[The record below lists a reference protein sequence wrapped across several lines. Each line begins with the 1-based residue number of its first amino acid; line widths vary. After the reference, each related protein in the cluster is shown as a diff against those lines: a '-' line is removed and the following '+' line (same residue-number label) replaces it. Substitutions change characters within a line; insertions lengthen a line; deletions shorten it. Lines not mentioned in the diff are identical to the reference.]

1 MKKRILITAT
11 ELNLVQFWVCHI
23 ENLIKSGYSVDIVC
37 SHVGGKLN
45 ELHEA
50 LSGFENLRITVVD
63 LKRSPL
69 SPHNVRGFIQ
79 MKNYLKKN
87 KYDFIITNEPV
98 MGMVTR
104 FASVSLRKSGTKVI
118 YFAHGFHFWKGAP
131 ILNWLLFFPME
142 KIASYFTDVIVTMN
156 KEDYSLAKKNFSSAS
171 VKYIHG
177 IGIDLSKFVFSNEL
191 RAKKR
196 EQLGVLIDEIM
207 IFSANELTNRKN
219 VLFAL
224 EVINALVKKGHKNIK
239 YFVRGQGPLEEQM
252 LSYIKENK
260 LQNNI
265 FLLGYGKDILDM
277 NCAADIFLF
286 TSKQEGLPVAVMEAM
301 SCKLPC
307 VVSKI
312 RGVTDLIENGRGGYV
327 CRLGS
332 INDFAQSIEKII
344 DNKEKE
350 SLTQNNKNILKPYD
364 RNNVFSDIQN
374 ILQEFKI

>member
-23 ENLIKSGYSVDIVC
+23 ENLIRNGYSVDIVC
-37 SHVGGKLN
+37 SHVGGKLK
-45 ELHEA
+45 ELQEA
-50 LSGFENLRITVVD
+50 LSSFENLRITIVD

-156 KEDYSLAKKNFSSAS
+156 REDYLLAKKTFGSAS
-171 VKYIHG
+171 IKYIHG
-177 IGIDLSKFVFSNEL
+177 IGIDLSKFDFSNAL
-191 RAKKR
+191 RTKKR
-196 EQLGVLIDEIM
+196 EQLGVLDDEIM

-219 VLFAL
+219 VMFAL
-224 EVINALVKKGHKNIK
+224 QVINTLVLKGYRNVK
-239 YFVRGQGPLEEQM
+239 YFVRGQGPLEKQM
-252 LSYIKENK
+252 QNYIKANK
-260 LQNNI
+260 LEQNVC
-265 FLLGYGKDILDM
+265 LLGYGKDILEMD
-277 NCAADIFLF
+277 CASDIFLF

-301 SCKLPC
+301 SCQLPC
-307 VVSKI
+307 VVSDI
-312 RGVTDLIENGRGGYV
+312 RGVTDLIENGKGGYV
-327 CRLGS
+327 CKLCH
-332 INDFAQSIEKII
+332 INDFVQSIEKII
-344 DNKEKE
+344 KNKEKE
-350 SLTQNNKNILKPYD
+350 NLTKNNKNTLKLYD
-364 RNNVFSDIQN
+364 RSSVFSDIYG
-374 ILQEFKI
+374 ILQEFEI